1 MSGHKTS
8 IIIGMATIL
17 VILYSLVFIIQTN
30 MEKDIQ
36 LALKEQQT
44 KQQQILSQNLAS
56 QIRADLSLVVKE
68 LRDISESQD
77 AQNGNLGSTDLK
89 KRLKEEFDVINSF
102 THVNALL
109 VIDENGIV
117 TSQIINR
124 DVNLIGV
131 DLSFRDYVKETKSK
145 RVPYF
150 SNGFKAYDSDV
161 SIIVATHPIIN
172 KTTNKYIGLVIAGF
186 RTPDFFNYYGMKN
199 DINSQYFMII
209 GKDHRIIT
217 HPLEAFVGEDL
228 FGEKI
233 QKILARENDIGKIN
247 EGLNNFF
254 AGKSDTTTYKFQGVE
269 RISSGT
275 PVLINGKAEYYIITV
290 FPTSLINSE
299 TSSILFWEKIGLL
312 GLVAIMSGISLVFVV
327 ILQKYIQSKEEEK
340 TKKLTAI
347 GELSARLAHDLRN
360 PLSIIKST
368 SELIQMR
375 SKDKISEKD
384 KDDFLK
390 QNRAIDRMTHQIE
403 NVLDFVRIKP
413 LQKQIVQ
420 ISKILS
426 NAILAVGIPSQ
437 ITVNMPENDNVV
449 SCDQKQMEVVFI
461 NILRNSI
468 QALDGKGQIDIE
480 LFDADSQVI
489 INVKDSGHGIPD
501 ELVPKVFDPLFTTK
515 QEGTGLGLASCK
527 NIIKNHGG
535 EISVSNNP
543 TTFTIILPR

>member
-56 QIRADLSLVVKE
+56 QIRADLSLVVKD

-89 KRLKEEFDVINSF
+89 KKLKEEFDAINSF

-145 RVPYF
+145 RIPYF

-161 SIIVATHPIIN
+161 NIIVATHPIIN

-199 DINSQYFMII
+199 DINSQYFMIL
-209 GKDHRIIT
+209 GKDHRIIM

-228 FGEKI
+228 FGKKI

-247 EGLNNFF
+247 DELNNFF

-275 PVLINGKAEYYIITV
+275 PVMINGKTEYYIITV

-420 ISKILS
+420 VSKILS

-437 ITVNMPENDNVV
+437 ITVNVPENDNVV

-480 LFDADSQVI
+480 LFDEDSQVI
-489 INVKDSGHGIPD
+489 INVKDSGRGIPD
-501 ELVPKVFDPLFTTK
+501 ELVPKVFEPLFTTK